1 LFGKMPPADID
12 HGRRRIDAN
21 DGMIKLDQIPGH
33 WLGRS
38 AAEIEDR
45 ASRCQQRAEA
55 VEPGFFKQPG
65 ASATLDPVPRLA
77 LVQIDNAGGLFR
89 RHSGTHVSRIDRT
102 YSRSRKF
109 EPISAFFLNGS

>member
-45 ASRCQQRAEA
+45 ASRWQQGPEA

-77 LVQIDNAGGLFR
+77 LVQINDPGGFFR
-89 RHSGTHVSRIDRT
+89 CHSAIHASVVDRT

-109 EPISAFFLNGS
+109 EPILALFLTGS